1 MDLLLSMRAA
11 LLLPKPEA
19 SVGDMVLFDGPLG
32 RVLGGSDPDLVFGK
46 QRAMVNTVRNV
57 LPTVRTSTFRAH
69 VHDVAYTNLAKT
81 DREILDYFNEENIG
95 AECSVVDVYVVD
107 ALLEPRRCHL
117 RMREST
123 SCFLPS

>member
-1 MDLLLSMRAA
+1 MLISMRAA

-32 RVLGGSDPDLVFGK
+32 RVLGGSE